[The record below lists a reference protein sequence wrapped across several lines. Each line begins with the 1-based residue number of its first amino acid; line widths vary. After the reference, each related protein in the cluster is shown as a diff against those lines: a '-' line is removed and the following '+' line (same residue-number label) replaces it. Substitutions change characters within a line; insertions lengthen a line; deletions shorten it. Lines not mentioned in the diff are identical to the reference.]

1 MDTTDI
7 KILEILQ
14 TDGRISMKELGNL
27 VALSPP
33 AVSERVKRLEESGI
47 IKGYAA
53 VVDPKLLG
61 NRVFAIITVQMMVNQ
76 HKAFLQLVN
85 NDPAIVEC
93 HHLTGEDCMTIKV
106 LLSDTIELEKL
117 LDRIQQLGNTRTTI
131 VLSSPLDRKPI
142 LP

>member
-14 TDGRISMKELGNL
+14 TDGRISMKELGQL

-47 IKGYAA
+47 IQGYAA

-61 NRVFAIITVQMMVNQ
+61 KRVFAIINVQMMVNQ

-131 VLSSPLDRKPI
+131 VLSSPLERKPI

>member
-14 TDGRISMKELGNL
+14 MEGRISMKELGTL

-47 IKGYAA
+47 IKGYTAIIE
-53 VVDPKLLG
+53 PKLLG
-61 NRVFAIITVQMMVNQ
+61 KNVFAIINVQMMVNR
-76 HKAFLQLVN
+76 HKQFLQLVKE
-85 NDPAIVEC
+85 DPAIVEC

-106 LLSDTIELEKL
+106 FLTDTNELEKL
-117 LDRIQQLGNTRTTI
+117 LDRIQQLGNTKTTI

>member
-61 NRVFAIITVQMMVNQ
+61 KRVFAIINVQMMVNQ
-76 HKAFLQLVN
+76 HRAFLQLVN